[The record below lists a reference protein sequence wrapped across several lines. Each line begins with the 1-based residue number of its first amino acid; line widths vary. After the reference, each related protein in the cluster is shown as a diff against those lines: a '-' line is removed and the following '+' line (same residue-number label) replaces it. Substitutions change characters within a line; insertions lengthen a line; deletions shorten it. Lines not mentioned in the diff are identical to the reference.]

1 MASGDFTEF
10 FQQLLFGT
18 GAWLGAILI
27 VSIIV
32 IVTVKNR
39 LSGAI
44 FMPICIFLGI
54 QYFNTVS
61 SSSDLMWIG
70 ILMFI
75 MAIYSLSMLISGIK
89 KE

>member
-1 MASGDFTEF
+1 MAGEFTEF
-10 FQQLLFGT
+10 FQELLFGT
-18 GAWLGAILI
+18 GAWLGALLI

-61 SSSDLMWIG
+61 ASSNLMWIG

-75 MAIYSLSMLISGIK
+75 MAIYCLAMLIMEVRK
-89 KE
+89 

>member
-1 MASGDFTEF
+1 MTTEAAEF
-10 FQQLLFGT
+10 FNQLLFGS

-27 VSIIV
+27 VSIIL
-32 IVTVKNR
+32 IVTIKNR

-54 QYFNTVS
+54 QYLNVVPV
-61 SSSDLMWIG
+61 SSDLVWIG

-75 MAIYSLSMLISGIK
+75 MAIYSLYMLIDGLRR
-89 KE
+89 